1 LNDVKAGRFYI
12 LPAFHWNNRLDSTME
27 FYTDDLYK
35 LLFSFILGA
44 VIGAE
49 REYRS
54 KSAGLRTMILIAV
67 GSTLFTL
74 VSIRISGD
82 AGRVAANIV
91 TGIGFIGAGIIFR
104 ENNRVVGITT
114 AAIVWVTAA
123 LGMSIGAGYYTIALY
138 SFLISGIALVVLTPI
153 QKWIRSKNQIRTYR
167 LMCVYQKRTLKDYE
181 DLFKQYGLVI
191 LGAEQNRSGSHITG
205 NWILQGSLHTHEQLT
220 DYLLNDQNIVEF
232 DF

>member
-1 LNDVKAGRFYI
+1 
-12 LPAFHWNNRLDSTME
+12 ME
-27 FYTDDLYK
+27 FYTEDLYK
-35 LLFSFILGA
+35 LLFSFSLGA
-44 VIGAE
+44 IIGAE

-54 KSAGLRTMILIAV
+54 KSAGLRTLILIAV

-123 LGMSIGAGYYTIALY
+123 LGMAIGAGFYLIAIY
-138 SFLISGIALVVLTPI
+138 AFLVAGLSLIILSPI
-153 QKWIRSKNQIRTYR
+153 QKWIRNKNQIRNYR
-167 LMCVYQKRTLKDYE
+167 LMSVYQKKTLKDYE
-181 DLFKQYGLVI
+181 KLFSLYGLAI

-205 NWILQGSLHTHEQLT
+205 NWLLQGSYEMHEKLT
-220 DYLLNDQNIVEF
+220 EYLLNDNDIVEF

>member
-1 LNDVKAGRFYI
+1 MIQNQMDF
-12 LPAFHWNNRLDSTME
+12 F
-27 FYTDDLYK
+27 TDDLYK
-35 LLFSFILGA
+35 LLFSFLIGA
-44 VIGAE
+44 IIGAE

-67 GSTLFTL
+67 GSTVFTL
-74 VSIRISGD
+74 ISIRISGD
-82 AGRVAANIV
+82 AGRIAANIV

-123 LGMSIGAGYYTIALY
+123 LGMAIGAGYYVIALY
-138 SFLISGIALVVLTPI
+138 SFLVAGMSLVVLTPF
-153 QKWIRSKNQIRTYR
+153 QKWIRNKNQIKSYR
-167 LMCVYQKRTLKDYE
+167 LKCIYQKKTLKDYE
-181 DLFKQYGLVI
+181 SLFKSFGMTI

-205 NWILQGSLHTHEQLT
+205 SWLLQGSLPMHEKLT
-220 DYLLNDQNIVEF
+220 EYLLDDTGIVEF

>member
-1 LNDVKAGRFYI
+1 
-12 LPAFHWNNRLDSTME
+12 ME
-27 FYTDDLYK
+27 FFTEDLYK

-44 VIGAE
+44 IIGSE

-74 VSIRISGD
+74 VSIKINGD
-82 AGRVAANIV
+82 AGRIAANIV

-123 LGMSIGAGYYTIALY
+123 LGMAIGSGYYIIALY
-138 SFLISGIALVVLTPI
+138 AFVVAGMSLVVLTPL
-153 QKWIRSKNQIRTYR
+153 QKWIRNKNQIRSYR
-167 LMCVYQKRTLKDYE
+167 LMCIYQKKTLKEYE
-181 DLFKQYGLVI
+181 DIFKSFGMSI

-205 NWILQGSLHTHEQLT
+205 NWILQGSGQMHEKLT
-220 DYLLNDQNIVEF
+220 EYLLDDKDIVEF